1 MRSRPCLQTGFQRK
15 FVVFLVLLSLG
26 RDKDTLAEDEVPGGG
41 GACSAAEGFHQ
52 GCLSRSAA
60 RRAAERKRG
69 KQQTLSLAS
78 ACRGKGRTERVCL
91 SGESR
96 EKQAAWRSG
105 EERGGTAAAAGTS
118 LGACGAPLVNT
129 SRVKKTPPRL
139 LSPPRGAEKSGDRLK
154 NEGTYSDA
162 GTPPSPRSLRW
173 GTKVAVGEMLEPS
186 LTF

>member
-1 MRSRPCLQTGFQRK
+1 M
-15 FVVFLVLLSLG
+15 VFLVLLSLG

-118 LGACGAPLVNT
+118 LGACGGPLLG
-129 SRVKKTPPRL
+129 SHG
-139 LSPPRGAEKSGDRLK
+139 RGARENRVCTFIRLTGKENHRFCFSGAPQRAPFQVFPSSLYVFFLK
-154 NEGTYSDA
+154 ARHETD
-162 GTPPSPRSLRW
+162 
-173 GTKVAVGEMLEPS
+173 
-186 LTF
+186 